1 MDVHLPSTPVPMFP
15 LGRVFLF
22 PHQVLPLHVFEPRYR
37 RMVEDLLDG
46 AGRLVMGT
54 IPDGEIE
61 TPQRPPGVYPVAGLG
76 EILRHE
82 RTADGRFM
90 IWVLGLARVCIDE
103 VSSDRPYRRV
113 QCNPFCEVDVPA
125 AEAPEL
131 ITELRGA
138 MAARLREPLPLPESA
153 PAGLLADL
161 LLQTLRAPADVL
173 AHAFAE
179 ASVARRARFVLTQ
192 ARNMPLPPG
201 E

>member
-1 MDVHLPSTPVPMFP
+1 MFP

-46 AGRLVMGT
+46 AGRLVMAT
-54 IPDGEIE
+54 IPDGESE
-61 TPQRPPGVYPVAGLG
+61 SPQRPPPVLPVAGLG

-90 IWVLGLARVCIDE
+90 IWVLGLARVCLDE
-103 VSSDRPYRRV
+103 VGSDRPYRRV
-113 QCNPFCEVDVPA
+113 QCRPFVEVDVPA
-125 AEAPEL
+125 AEAPVL
-131 ITELRGA
+131 IAELRA
-138 MAARLREPLPLPESA
+138 ATTARLREPLPLPESA
-153 PAGLLADL
+153 PASLLTDL
-161 LLQTLRAPADVL
+161 LLQTLRAPADVV

-179 ASVARRARFVLTQ
+179 ASVARRAQFVLAQ
-192 ARNMPLPPG
+192 ARNLPLPPG